1 MPEPAPAGTT
11 SSNRGV
17 MIVLSYL
24 WILALVP
31 LLVEKEDQD
40 VQWHAK
46 HGIVLMVAEIVFWI
60 VFNIVV
66 YMIPFGC
73 VVGLI
78 GPLIA
83 MGFLA
88 VHVVAIIKGLNGQRL
103 IIPGAVGVRQQVL
116 TAVGPIDPRRAH
128 RGGVRA
134 RLRRGAPAGSPGERA
149 RRDRRHSR
157 LPAHDIARPRWRPAP
172 CAASRRRAAAT
183 RKWSSRA
190 TGSSEEDGRR

>member
-1 MPEPAPAGTT
+1 MPEPTPAGTA

-60 VFNIVV
+60 VFNIVI
-66 YMIPFGC
+66 YLIPFGC
-73 VVGLI
+73 VVGLL
-78 GPLIA
+78 GPLVA
-83 MGFLA
+83 LVFLA

-103 IIPGAVGVRQQVL
+103 IIPGL
-116 TAVGPIDPRRAH
+116 
-128 RGGVRA
+128 
-134 RLRRGAPAGSPGERA
+134 SEY
-149 RRDRRHSR
+149 
-157 LPAHDIARPRWRPAP
+157 
-172 CAASRRRAAAT
+172 ASRF
-183 RKWSSRA
+183 
-190 TGSSEEDGRR
+190 

>member
-31 LLVEKEDQD
+31 LLVEKEDQE

-78 GPLIA
+78 GPLVALVFLGVHIVA
-83 MGFLA
+83 M
-88 VHVVAIIKGLNGQRL
+88 IKGLNGQRL
-103 IIPGAVGVRQQVL
+103 IIPTL
-116 TAVGPIDPRRAH
+116 
-128 RGGVRA
+128 
-134 RLRRGAPAGSPGERA
+134 SEY
-149 RRDRRHSR
+149 
-157 LPAHDIARPRWRPAP
+157 
-172 CAASRRRAAAT
+172 AS
-183 RKWSSRA
+183 KF
-190 TGSSEEDGRR
+190 

>member
-1 MPEPAPAGTT
+1 MTEPTTAAPA

-60 VFNIVV
+60 AFNIVI
-66 YMIPFGC
+66 YLIPFGC
-73 VVGLI
+73 VVGLL
-78 GPLIA
+78 GPLVA
-83 MGFLA
+83 LVFLA

-103 IIPGAVGVRQQVL
+103 IIPGL
-116 TAVGPIDPRRAH
+116 
-128 RGGVRA
+128 
-134 RLRRGAPAGSPGERA
+134 SEY
-149 RRDRRHSR
+149 
-157 LPAHDIARPRWRPAP
+157 
-172 CAASRRRAAAT
+172 ASRF
-183 RKWSSRA
+183 
-190 TGSSEEDGRR
+190 

>member
-1 MPEPAPAGTT
+1 MPEPTPAGTV

-31 LLVEKEDQD
+31 LLVEKEDAE

-73 VVGLI
+73 IFGLL

-83 MGFLA
+83 LAFVA
-88 VHVVAIIKGLNGQRL
+88 VHIVAMIKGLNGQRL
-103 IIPGAVGVRQQVL
+103 IIPTL
-116 TAVGPIDPRRAH
+116 SDY
-128 RGGVRA
+128 
-134 RLRRGAPAGSPGERA
+134 AG
-149 RRDRRHSR
+149 
-157 LPAHDIARPRWRPAP
+157 
-172 CAASRRRAAAT
+172 
-183 RKWSSRA
+183 KF
-190 TGSSEEDGRR
+190 